1 MIDEEIDDDHAMH
14 CVLWL
19 TGQDQQAL
27 IDSLVETIDR
37 AEGYEGYTARDVRE
51 MAAKL
56 CALGSGLLT
65 HRRSPAR

>member
-1 MIDEEIDDDHAMH
+1 MEEEIDDDHAMH

-27 IDSLVETIDR
+27 IMESINR
-37 AEGYEGYTARDVRE
+37 AEGYEGYTPRDVRE
-51 MAAKL
+51 MAARL
-56 CALGSGLLT
+56 CAIGSGLLM